1 MVERTDL
8 LLAVILLGGCAAAS
22 SSTPAGSI
30 ASSGFGSFTLAPGET
45 RSINMGSL
53 YRELRIC
60 NDSSS
65 GGTLV
70 ATVSGTPI
78 QLVPGVC
85 GVHNGSSL
93 TLRNLSSVKVVG
105 LYTSSSGP
113 VFELPSHD

>member
-1 MVERTDL
+1 MVERTHL
-8 LLAVILLGGCAAAS
+8 LLAMILLGGCAAS

-45 RSINMGSL
+45 RSIDMGSL
-53 YRELRIC
+53 YHEMRIC

-65 GGTLV
+65 GGTLA
-70 ATVSGTPI
+70 ATVSGTPM
-78 QLVPGVC
+78 QLVPGAC
-85 GVHNGSSL
+85 GVDNGSSL
-93 TLRNLSSVKVVG
+93 TLRNPSSVKVVG